1 MWETWVRPLSL
12 EDPLVESMAAHS
24 SILAWRILMDRRA
37 WGAAVYG
44 VAKSDTR
51 LSNLHLLS
59 SDLTL
64 PPFGMMAPDRK
75 TQLCLTDANRGR

>member
-1 MWETWVRPLSL
+1 
-12 EDPLVESMAAHS
+12 MATHS